1 MNVNSPQE
9 SAHSARASA
18 GAPGTTTL
26 ERDPRLAVD
35 QRGARGTWTAFRRRV
50 RSGDLGSIPVVI
62 ALVLIW
68 LYLQS
73 QNDNFLKPVN
83 ITNLML
89 QVAAVGTV
97 SVGITMV
104 LLLGE
109 IDLSV
114 GSVYGVTSAVMVVLN
129 VKHGWS
135 PWSAVLIALALG
147 LAIGALQGSI
157 FAFVAVPSFVVTLG
171 GLIAWQGVQLDVL
184 GQTGTVNLTYGEGIS
199 KLTSTFFSNVVG
211 YLIVT
216 VVVVMYALVTANGYR
231 RERAAGLPTRPVTEA
246 VVRTVVIAALG
257 YGLVAYMNRD
267 RGLPLA
273 VVIFLGFVIL
283 FDLVQRHSL
292 YGRHI
297 FAVGGNV
304 EAARRAGINIR
315 FMRITAFMLCSL
327 LATVGGVLAASRLT
341 AVNQSTGGGDVLLNA
356 IAAAVIGGTSL
367 FGGRGSAYSALLG
380 VLVIGSIANG
390 LDLLNKSSA
399 TKFIITGV
407 VLVVA
412 ASVDALAR
420 RGREASG
427 RA

>member
-1 MNVNSPQE
+1 VS
-9 SAHSARASA
+9 
-18 GAPGTTTL
+18 TTV

-35 QRGARGTWTAFRRRV
+35 HGARGALTALRRRV
-50 RSGDLGSIPVVI
+50 SSGDLGSIPVVL
-62 ALVLIW
+62 ALLLIW
-68 LYLQS
+68 AYLQS

-104 LLLGE
+104 LLIGE

-114 GSVYGVTSAVMVVLN
+114 GSVYGFTSGVMIVLN
-129 VKHGWS
+129 VKHGWA
-135 PWSAVLIALALG
+135 PWTAVLAAIAVG
-147 LAIGALQGSI
+147 VTIGALQGGI
-157 FAFVAVPSFVVTLG
+157 FATMAVPSFVVTLG
-171 GLIAWQGVQLDVL
+171 GLIAWQGGLIDVL
-184 GQTGTVNLTYGEGIS
+184 GKTGTVNLTYGQGIS
-199 KLTSTFFSNVVG
+199 RLTSTFFTRSQG
-211 YLIVT
+211 FLIVT
-216 VVVVMYALVTANGYR
+216 VVVAVYLLLQANGYR
-231 RERAAGLPTRPVTEA
+231 RERAAGLYTRSLVET
-246 VVRTVVIAALG
+246 VVRSAVIAAI
-257 YGLVAYMNRD
+257 GLALVIYMNRD

-273 VVIFLGFVIL
+273 VVIFLGFVIS
-283 FDLVQRHSL
+283 FDLLQRHTL

-315 FMRITAFMLCSL
+315 FMRITAFMICSGM
-327 LATVGGVLAASRLT
+327 AAAGGVLAASRLT

-367 FGGRGSAYSALLG
+367 FGGRGSAYSSLLG

-399 TKFIITGV
+399 TKFIITGL

-412 ASVDALAR
+412 ATIDALAR
-420 RGREASG
+420 RGREAAG
-427 RA
+427 KA

>member
-1 MNVNSPQE
+1 M
-9 SAHSARASA
+9 
-18 GAPGTTTL
+18 TTV
-26 ERDPRLAVD
+26 DPRLAT
-35 QRGARGTWTAFRRRV
+35 GTGIAALRRRV
-50 RSGDLGSIPVVI
+50 RSGDLGSAPVVL
-62 ALVLIW
+62 ALLLIW
-68 LYLQS
+68 VYLQS
-73 QNDNFLKPVN
+73 QNDNFLRPVN

-104 LLLGE
+104 LLIGE

-114 GSVYGVTSAVMVVLN
+114 GSVYGFSSGVMVVLN

-135 PWSAVLIALALG
+135 PWSSVVVALLIG
-147 LAIGALQGSI
+147 MTIGALHGSI
-157 FAFVAVPSFVVTLG
+157 FAWLSVPSFVVTLG
-171 GLIAWQGVQLDVL
+171 GLIAWQGGLIEVL
-184 GQTGTVNLTYGEGIS
+184 GLTGTVNLTYGEGIS
-199 KLTSTFFSNVVG
+199 RLTSTFFSSTTG

-216 VVVVMYALVTANGYR
+216 GVVLIYLLVAANAFR
-231 RERAAGLPTRPVTEA
+231 RERAAGLTGRAPVATLI
-246 VVRTVVIAALG
+246 RTAVIAAIG
-257 YGLVAYMNRD
+257 ITLVTYMNRD

-273 VVIFLGFVIL
+273 VVIFLGFVIF
-283 FDLVQRHSL
+283 FDLVQRHTL

-297 FAVGGNV
+297 FALGGNV
-304 EAARRAGINIR
+304 EAARRAGINIQY
-315 FMRITAFMLCSL
+315 MRVTAFMICGFM
-327 LATVGGVLAASRLT
+327 AAAGGILAASRLT

-399 TKFIITGV
+399 TKFIITGI

-412 ASVDALAR
+412 ATIDALAR
-420 RGREASG
+420 RGRTAAG
-427 RA
+427 KA